1 MSSLQVPLDYTESY
15 LNIINSNTPKRNSLL
30 LPLTLTQTPKTPAT
44 TSPPSHP
51 PYKSHSQQQP
61 RGRLERP
68 TAPPVALGSG
78 SGSSSAQNGKIIRQQ
93 PVVQPIPPSTAPT
106 TAPGEKTSSLR
117 PRLARPNRNNSTT
130 AADGRCMSMVTEL
143 ICLLIFNLRVQFVFP
158 DTETYKR
165 TKIY

>member
-1 MSSLQVPLDYTESY
+1 MSGLKKILLEQK
-15 LNIINSNTPKRNSLL
+15 PK
-30 LPLTLTQTPKTPAT
+30 K
-44 TSPPSHP
+44 
-51 PYKSHSQQQP
+51 K
-61 RGRLERP
+61 
-68 TAPPVALGSG
+68 
-78 SGSSSAQNGKIIRQQ
+78 
-93 PVVQPIPPSTAPT
+93 PVVSKPKKVNTNKIQPAPT